1 MKLFKQTLSVLLAA
15 LLLGCTAL
23 VAFAAEGDL
32 TVSMRVEGI
41 KDCLFY
47 GDVTVA
53 DGATALDALKA
64 ADAASDDLTLTV
76 TESDY
81 GAYLTGINGVFAGT
95 QTTKG
100 WDGWMFRVN
109 DASVSVG
116 IDACTVKDGDK
127 VVVYYSDEFGETGM
141 MYPTLDDSKLGEGKL
156 SFTSVVTE
164 YDPETWEPTE
174 KTVPVTGYTLIW
186 DGQKITPD
194 EAGVATIS
202 FGQLLGTEHSVQIER
217 YAENGLPTVLRF
229 APDYTVTIEAKEEPA
244 QQNFFAKLLN
254 AIKTFFQ
261 KIIDFFKGLF
271 NK

>member
-1 MKLFKQTLSVLLAA
+1 MKLFKQTLSVLLAV

-23 VAFAAEGDL
+23 VAFAAEGDI

-76 TESDY
+76 TESEY
-81 GAYLTGINGVFAGT
+81 GAYLAGINGLFAGS

-109 DASVSVG
+109 DAAVSVG
-116 IDACTVKDGDK
+116 IDAYTVKADDV

-141 MYPTLDDSKLGEGKL
+141 MYPVMDDSKLGEGKL

-164 YDPETWEPTE
+164 YDENWNAVE
-174 KTVPVTGYTLIW
+174 KTVAVTGYTLIW

-194 EAGVATIS
+194 EAGVVTLTAA
-202 FGQLLGTEHSVQIER
+202 QLGAGDHSVQIER

-229 APDYTVTIEAKEEPA
+229 APDYTVTIDAKEEPA